1 MGCERELA
9 RAELYIDEG
18 CRCSHDS
25 ECEGDYGV
33 NGTDAGV
40 FQTLWE
46 GGRSVISHSHGGRD
60 RTFVLGPC
68 LDRLVRDSYGDSI
81 ESREIDRT

>member
-1 MGCERELA
+1 MSVCGCV
-9 RAELYIDEG
+9 DQG
-18 CRCSHDS
+18 CGCSNGS
-25 ECEGDYGV
+25 ECEGDYGF

-81 ESREIDRT
+81 ESREIDRQ